1 MRRPFTRAS
10 RRSLGLAT
18 LAAAT
23 AVSVLAACGSPGGS
37 DQAAT
42 TSSKVPELA
51 KDQKVSIVFESYN
64 FGQAGAWT
72 NTFNDLIGK
81 FEKANPNIHVT
92 AQKPKGSSPNPATD
106 TISSLQSQIA
116 AGSPPDVAQV
126 GFSDLDF
133 TIHSLGAKPLDDL
146 FGKDAVQKNFDGAR
160 YPFAPTARTLADWQ
174 GRTYGVPFV
183 FSTPVLYYNAS
194 LFTKAGLDPAK
205 PPTTWDEAEA
215 DAKAITSKTGSKG
228 LYLDC
233 LTKTAKDWCFQAL
246 VRSNGGR
253 VISSDRTT
261 LTYAD
266 APAVQVV
273 QDAQRYVKEGLT
285 PVLGQKQAYESFARG
300 EIGMFLETSAIQAT
314 FVKGAKGGNWDLRAA
329 RMPSYGDKPAVAT
342 NSGASL
348 FVLSKDPAKQRA
360 GWELIKFLTSED
372 AYTEISSKIGYLP
385 LRTGL
390 VNDPNYLQAWA
401 KANPLIAPNIA
412 QLDKME
418 PWISIPGNSYLQIR
432 DGMMD
437 AVEKSVYQGADPQS
451 TLTAAEKQGAALMP
465 KA

>member
-1 MRRPFTRAS
+1 M
-10 RRSLGLAT
+10 LLAT

-23 AVSVLAACGSPGGS
+23 AMSVLAACGSPGGDS
-37 DQAAT
+37 HANAT
-42 TSSKVPELA
+42 TSQVPELG

-72 NTFNDLIGK
+72 DTFNDLISK
-81 FEKANPNIHVT
+81 FEKAYPNIHVT
-92 AQKPKGSSPNPATD
+92 PQKPKGSSPNPAAD
-106 TISSLQSQIA
+106 TVSSLQSQIA

-146 FGKDAVQKNFDGAR
+146 FGKDAVQKNFDGAKHP
-160 YPFAPTARTLADWQ
+160 YAPTARTLGDWD
-174 GRTYGVPFV
+174 GKTYGVPFV

-194 LFTKAGLDPAK
+194 LFQKAGLDPAK
-205 PPTTWDEAEA
+205 PPTTWDEAET
-215 DAKAITSKTGSKG
+215 DAKAIVEKTGSKG

-233 LTKTAKDWCFQAL
+233 LTKIAKDWCFQSL

-253 VISSDRTT
+253 VISEDRTQ
-261 LTYAD
+261 LNYAQ
-266 APAVQVV
+266 APAVEVV
-273 QDAQRYVKEGLT
+273 QTAQRFVKEGLT

-314 FVKGAKGGNWDLRAA
+314 FVKGAKGGKWDLQAA
-329 RMPSYGDKPAVAT
+329 KMPSFGSKPVVPT

-348 FVLSKDPAKQRA
+348 FVLAKDPAKQRA

-372 AYTEISSKIGYLP
+372 AYTEISTKIGYLP
-385 LRTGL
+385 LRADL
-390 VNDPNYLQAWA
+390 VDDPNGLQAWV
-401 KANPLIAPNIA
+401 KANPLFLPNIA
-412 QLDKME
+412 QLKGME
-418 PWISIPGNSYLQIR
+418 PWVSIPGNNYLQVR

-437 AVEKSVYQGADPQS
+437 AVERSVYQGADPTS
-451 TLTAAEKQGAALMP
+451 TLTAAQKQGTALLP